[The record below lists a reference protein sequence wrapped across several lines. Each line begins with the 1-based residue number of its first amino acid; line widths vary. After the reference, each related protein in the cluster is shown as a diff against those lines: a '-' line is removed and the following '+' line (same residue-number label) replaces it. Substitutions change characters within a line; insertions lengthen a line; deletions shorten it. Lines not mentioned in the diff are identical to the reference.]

1 MSIERAIRLLA
12 GGLVLTSLV
21 VSQLFG
27 RGWLLL
33 AAFVG
38 GNLVQSSFTRFCPA
52 ESILRRL
59 GLRASSDA
67 VTGGALAAPGDP
79 EVSR

>member
-12 GGLVLTSLV
+12 GNLVLASL
-21 VSQLFG
+21 SLSHLFG
-27 RGWLLL
+27 RGWLFL

-38 GNLVQSSFTRFCPA
+38 ANLVQSSLTRFCPA

-59 GLRASSDA
+59 GVGASSEAPPGCDARAS
-67 VTGGALAAPGDP
+67 
-79 EVSR
+79 R